1 MLLAPGQ
8 PTIGTGAPP
17 PKAAAMASAA
27 ACREDSGASNVPAFE
42 SEPSLAD
49 THSAAA
55 PKAGALVNAVTEVD
69 SDAAELTAAVDSTVE
84 SSSII
89 RSSGNGSAPA
99 ILPAVERSF
108 VACVFV
114 RWQADILVR
123 EVILAVAQGRC

>member
-1 MLLAPGQ
+1 
-8 PTIGTGAPP
+8 
-17 PKAAAMASAA
+17 MASAA
-27 ACREDSGASNVPAFE
+27 ACREDNGASKVPAFE
-42 SEPSLAD
+42 SEPWLAD

-69 SDAAELTAAVDSTVE
+69 SDAAELTAAVE

-108 VACVFV
+108 VVCVFV
-114 RWQADILVR
+114 R
-123 EVILAVAQGRC
+123 

>member
-1 MLLAPGQ
+1 
-8 PTIGTGAPP
+8 
-17 PKAAAMASAA
+17 MASAA
-27 ACREDSGASNVPAFE
+27 ACREDNGASKVPAFE
-42 SEPSLAD
+42 SEPWLAD

-55 PKAGALVNAVTEVD
+55 PKAGAPLNAVTEVD
-69 SDAAELTAAVDSTVE
+69 SDAAELTAAVES

-108 VACVFV
+108 VVCVFV

-123 EVILAVAQGRC
+123 EVILGVAQGRC